1 MDGQLANPLIEDNAT
16 WLLSTNH
23 N

>member
-1 MDGQLANPLIEDNAT
+1 MDGQLANLLIEDNAT